1 MGSQIKI
8 FSLKE
13 LVKKKDF
20 TLIKKIFSLMYEL
33 SKEMILKEIEISK
46 QKFIFDNLDKIDSIK
61 SFEEK
66 RSILANY
73 YDEEIFNEVYQKK
86 VFAKQ
91 QDYDFRYKN
100 INNCMNDSYFVC
112 YYNNDEMIGLLNYSK
127 INEAYNINKLYTIIK
142 GKNIGTQLMD
152 TLVNHLI
159 KDNDLNTLLS
169 IQVLTNN
176 EDAKRLYERLGFRLI
191 KDENGR
197 DYIKNNSYYLMTT
210 LQEYQ
215 DKMNERIKRDEII
228 KSK

>member
-112 YYNNDEMIGLLNYSK
+112 YYNNDKMIGLLNYSK

-197 DYIKNNSYYLMTT
+197 DYKS
-210 LQEYQ
+210 EA
-215 DKMNERIKRDEII
+215 KR
-228 KSK
+228 S

>member
-1 MGSQIKI
+1 
-8 FSLKE
+8 
-13 LVKKKDF
+13 
-20 TLIKKIFSLMYEL
+20 
-33 SKEMILKEIEISK
+33 
-46 QKFIFDNLDKIDSIK
+46 
-61 SFEEK
+61 
-66 RSILANY
+66 
-73 YDEEIFNEVYQKK
+73 
-86 VFAKQ
+86 
-91 QDYDFRYKN
+91 
-100 INNCMNDSYFVC
+100 MNDSYFVC
-112 YYNNDEMIGLLNYSK
+112 YYNNDKMIGLLNYSK

-215 DKMNERIKRDEII
+215 DKMNERIKQDEVI

>member
-1 MGSQIKI
+1 
-8 FSLKE
+8 
-13 LVKKKDF
+13 
-20 TLIKKIFSLMYEL
+20 MYEL

-112 YYNNDEMIGLLNYSK
+112 YYNNDKMIGLLNYSK

-176 EDAKRLYERLGFRLI
+176 EDAKRLYLP
-191 KDENGR
+191 
-197 DYIKNNSYYLMTT
+197 
-210 LQEYQ
+210 
-215 DKMNERIKRDEII
+215 
-228 KSK
+228 

>member
-112 YYNNDEMIGLLNYSK
+112 YYNNDKMIGLLNYSK

-152 TLVNHLI
+152 TLVNH
-159 KDNDLNTLLS
+159 
-169 IQVLTNN
+169 
-176 EDAKRLYERLGFRLI
+176 
-191 KDENGR
+191 
-197 DYIKNNSYYLMTT
+197 
-210 LQEYQ
+210 
-215 DKMNERIKRDEII
+215 
-228 KSK
+228 